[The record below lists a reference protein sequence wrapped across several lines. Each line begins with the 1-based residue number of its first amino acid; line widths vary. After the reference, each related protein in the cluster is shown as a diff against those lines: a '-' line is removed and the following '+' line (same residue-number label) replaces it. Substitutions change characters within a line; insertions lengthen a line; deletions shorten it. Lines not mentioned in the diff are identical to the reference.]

1 MLFAAADALG
11 AAQGVRWLRE
21 RGHNVL
27 AATGLMTASPLARR
41 EAEEVC
47 DAAVRGVEQLE
58 SPLVAAELR
67 SRVR

>member
-1 MLFAAADALG
+1 
-11 AAQGVRWLRE
+11 
-21 RGHNVL
+21 
-27 AATGLMTASPLARR
+27 MTASPLARR